1 MKKKYVDV
9 LFISCAVVTMSTML
23 TGCGS
28 SKLNVVNEK
37 VTVEYGSEVSLEA
50 GDYLDNKDK
59 VLKAVEVESELE
71 KIKGYPEVG
80 EYTINFSYKKQNAE
94 VMVSVV
100 DTTKPKFVEF
110 KDTVDTYQNAKVDFE
125 SLYTVED
132 LSEVEVVVD
141 EANIDYSISG
151 SYVATLTATDKYGNA
166 EEKEVTVNV
175 LPVELKLDNA
185 YASVNVGSTVQLNA
199 TTNVEDCK
207 VVYTSSNSGVATV
220 DENGLVTGVAKGSAT
235 ITAEVN
241 GIKVECV
248 VTVNAVKTTTSNS
261 GSTNK
266 NTNSGSTTNKGTTTN
281 NSGSTTT
288 NNGGSQTTTQQTATP
303 KTSREAFNLINAE
316 RTKLGL
322 QPAVWDAECERIA
335 LLRAAEIIKEATPT
349 HNGFDKFQRENMAL
363 GECIAWG
370 YPSASA
376 VVNAWMNSS
385 GHRDTLMRENRVYL
399 AVVQIGSRWVAI
411 NSWSNQ
417 VEPW

>member
-1 MKKKYVDV
+1 MKKKEVAM
-9 LFISCAVVTMSTML
+9 LFAVVTMSTML

-28 SKLNVVNEK
+28 NKLNVIKENVK
-37 VTVEYGSEVSLEA
+37 VEYGSEVSLEA

-71 KIKGYPEVG
+71 NIKGYPEVG
-80 EYTINFSYKKQNAE
+80 EYAINFSYKKQNAE

-185 YASVNVGSTVQLNA
+185 SASVNVGSTVQLNA
-199 TTNVEDCK
+199 TTNVEGSK
-207 VVYTSSNSGVATV
+207 ATFTSSDNAIATV

-241 GIKVECV
+241 GIKAECV

-266 NTNSGSTTNKGTTTN
+266 STNSGSTTNKGTTTN

-288 NNGGSQTTTQQTATP
+288 NNGSSQTTTQQTATP
-303 KTSREAFNLINAE
+303 TTSREAFNLINAE

-322 QPAVWDAECERIA
+322 QPAVWDAECERVA
-335 LLRAAEIIKEATPT
+335 LLRASEIIKEATPT

-399 AVVQIGSRWVAI
+399 AVVQIGGRWVAI